1 MRQIVEEYGGAIL
14 AMVATVAVIVLAAA
28 LLLSPGSVVSR
39 GIERMT
45 DGYLGDDIQES
56 KEEMARYASMDP
68 VELKVCRNVHVG
80 ETMELTEFIGTVGNQ
95 TLQEV
100 RILNAAENNWVI
112 EDGNITFLRRGTF
125 PVRVYGENAEG
136 NYGCSE
142 LWMSVG
148 GKTA

>member
-1 MRQIVEEYGGAIL
+1 MKQVIEEYGGAIL
-14 AMVATVAVIVLAAA
+14 AMVAAIAVIALAAVM
-28 LLLSPGSVVSR
+28 LLRPGSGVSR
-39 GIERMT
+39 GGERMT
-45 DGYLGDDIQES
+45 DGYLGDELQISQEA
-56 KEEMARYASMDP
+56 MARYASLAP
-68 VELKVCRNVHVG
+68 IALEIRHRVHVG
-80 ETMELTEFIGTVGNQ
+80 ETIPLKEFIGGVGNQ
-95 TLQEV
+95 TLQEI

-136 NYGCSE
+136 NYGCCE